1 MINTDLKA
9 LKVKAYGCYTIN
21 TKPVTEHRDK
31 RGTLCD
37 YCCNK
42 DSCSII
48 GSLNTAKNNFA
59 SRFSIVIDDCSEYV
73 PPIKFLDLTGTS
85 SRFNTFRLG
94 KAWAGRVRNGTVI
107 GMVDE
112 RSEVIGHARV
122 EGLHVVTKKQAYKKY
137 AKDNHI
143 FVDQD
148 ISRARA
154 GREMESLLP
163 KLYGPLFVNNNSHI
177 TVIKLRR
184 I

>member
-37 YCCNK
+37 YCCSK

-48 GSLNTAKNNFA
+48 GSLNTAKKSFA
-59 SRFSIVIDDCSEYV
+59 SRFSIVIDDCNEYV

-94 KAWAGRVRNGTVI
+94 KAWAGRVKN
-107 GMVDE
+107 
-112 RSEVIGHARV
+112 
-122 EGLHVVTKKQAYKKY
+122 VVTKKQAYKKY

-163 KLYGPLFVNNNSHI
+163 KLYGPLFVNYNSHI